1 MPIKL
6 QFGIIG
12 SGQSGKTTVF
22 NALCSANASVGD
34 YSSTKAPNIAMV
46 KVPEP
51 RVDRMAEIYSSVT
64 KVLGEIEFV
73 DIAGMASK
81 GSADRQEIADKLK
94 DIAYIHSIR
103 MAQALLVVVRCF
115 EDENVPHPRGSVN
128 PVRDIADIESE
139 LMLIDLVQIEKRIDK
154 LERFLKVKPSE
165 ENKRE
170 LALLSMMQKQL
181 ENEKPLREMEF
192 TKDDSFVLTSF
203 RFLSH
208 KPVLYLLNL
217 SEDQID
223 HAAELESKYLP
234 KNGKNKAVTS
244 ICGKIEMEIA
254 ALDEADRNEFLQ
266 DMGLKKSASER
277 VIRQAFDLLGFITF
291 LTAAENESRAWPI
304 PAGYTAFDAAGEI
317 HTDIQRGFIKA
328 ETIDYDDFDSIGDW
342 NAVKKA
348 GKLRLEGK
356 DYLVKDG
363 DVILFRFNV

>member
-12 SGQSGKTTVF
+12 AGQSGKTTIF

-34 YSSTKAPNIAMV
+34 YSSAKAPNIAMV

-51 RVDRMAEIYSSVT
+51 RVDRMAEIYSSAT
-64 KVLGEIEFV
+64 KVFGEIEFV

-81 GSADRQEIADKLK
+81 GSASREEIADKLK
-94 DIAYIHSIR
+94 DIAYIHAIR

-115 EDENVPHPRGSVN
+115 EDENVPHPRGSIN
-128 PVRDIADIESE
+128 PVRDIVDIESE
-139 LMLIDLVQIEKRIDK
+139 LMLIDLVQIEKRIEK
-154 LERFLKVKPSE
+154 LEHLLKVKHSE

-170 LALLSMMQKQL
+170 LTLLLKMREQL
-181 ENEKPLREMEF
+181 ESEKPLREMEF
-192 TKDDSFVLTSF
+192 TKDDSYVLTSF

-217 SEDQID
+217 GENQID
-223 HAAELESKYLP
+223 RAADLEGKYLP
-234 KNGKNKAVTS
+234 VMGKNKAVTS

-254 ALDEADRNEFLQ
+254 VLDEADRDEFLQ
-266 DMGLKKSASER
+266 DMGLEKPASER

-304 PAGYTAFDAAGEI
+304 PDGYSAFDAAGEI

-328 ETIDYDDFDSIGDW
+328 ETIQFSDFDSIGEW